1 MGDLVGVVWEE
12 YEKSKRPQRTER
24 TKGSGKDKSSSK
36 GGGGKGK
43 GDHSRTIKLKY
54 CDPAFRLRGHL
65 VGQGGQYVKHIQS
78 ECKCGVDI
86 YDENEELRVNLTSDS
101 QENLRKGESMLK
113 DLIGVAYKKYDEWK
127 KEKGMDDRD
136 RGDRGSKGSKGK
148 GKRDD
153 RGRDD

>member
-1 MGDLVGVVWEE
+1 MG
-12 YEKSKRPQRTER
+12 R
-24 TKGSGKDKSSSK
+24 TKGSGKDNKSSSK
-36 GGGGKGK
+36 GGGGGGGKGK
-43 GDHSRTIKLKY
+43 GDHSKTIKLKY
-54 CDPAFRLRGHL
+54 CDPLFKLRGHL

-86 YDENEELRVNLTSDS
+86 YDENEELRVLLTSDS

-127 KEKGMDDRD
+127 KENGKDDRD
-136 RGDRGSKGSKGK
+136 RDRGSKGSKGK

-153 RGRDD
+153 RGRDDDRNAKRRRY